1 MDPIMKKLIGH
12 IEMTIGQADKVE
24 KTTIAAAGVIVKEGE
39 NGEKMV
45 LLIQRSKD
53 DHWPLH
59 FEFPRG
65 GCDKPVGEDP
75 GRCAIREIKE
85 ETGLDVN
92 IDTFLEKTIY
102 LAEGGK
108 RRTIC
113 YNFLCSMKDPNQKVK
128 LSKEHQNYMWITQ
141 LGMADLMVIPDQRK
155 ILEDVLS
162 KENPI
167 VSQPENSFTKT
178 NKVDEFL
185 NILNK
190 KE

>member
-1 MDPIMKKLIGH
+1 MDPIMKKLIGY
-12 IEMTIGQADKVE
+12 IEMTIGQEDKVE
-24 KTTIAAAGVIVKEGE
+24 KTMIAAAGIIMKEGE

-65 GCDKPVGEDP
+65 KCDKPVGESPDK
-75 GRCAIREIKE
+75 CALREIKE
-85 ETGLDVN
+85 ETGLDVK
-92 IDTFLEKTIY
+92 IEKFIEKFEY

-113 YNFLCSMKDPNQKVK
+113 YNFLCSMKNPDQKVK
-128 LSKEHQNYMWITQ
+128 LSKEHQGHKWITQ
-141 LGMADLMVIPDQRK
+141 LGEADLMVLPDQKR
-155 ILEDVLS
+155 ILGDVLS

-167 VSQPENSFTKT
+167 VSNPENSFTKT
-178 NKVDEFL
+178 NTVDEFL
-185 NILNK
+185 NRLNK

>member
-1 MDPIMKKLIGH
+1 MKKLISH
-12 IEMTIGQADKVE
+12 IEMTIGDEDKVE
-24 KTTIAAAGVIVKEGE
+24 KTVIAAAGVIVKEGE

-65 GCDKPVGEDP
+65 KCDKPVGQSPDK
-75 GRCAIREIKE
+75 CAIREIKE
-85 ETGLDVN
+85 ETGLDVK
-92 IDTFLEKTIY
+92 IEKFLEKFMY

-128 LSKEHQNYMWITQ
+128 LSKEHQNYIWITQ
-141 LGMADLMVIPDQRK
+141 LGVADLMVIPDQKK
-155 ILEDVLS
+155 ILDDILS
-162 KENPI
+162 KKNPI
-167 VSQPENSFTKT
+167 VSQPENSFTKI
-178 NKVDEFL
+178 NQVDEFL
-185 NILNK
+185 NYLNK